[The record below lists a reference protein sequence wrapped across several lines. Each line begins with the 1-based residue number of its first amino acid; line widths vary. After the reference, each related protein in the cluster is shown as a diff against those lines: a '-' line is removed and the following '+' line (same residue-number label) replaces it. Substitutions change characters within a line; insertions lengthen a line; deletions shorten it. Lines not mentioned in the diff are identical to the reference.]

1 MCANTF
7 VSGFCVL
14 FCFIFPLG
22 TMGQVPDLSS
32 KSRTQGDR
40 ACEIQV
46 QRRLKLMTSEKRIST
61 LSGWVLMWII
71 WCRTG
76 GGDSPAASH
85 TWAATVV

>member
-1 MCANTF
+1 
-7 VSGFCVL
+7 
-14 FCFIFPLG
+14 
-22 TMGQVPDLSS
+22 MGQVPDLSS

-76 GGDSPAASH
+76 GGDSPLPLTLGLPLFFSSILKEH
-85 TWAATVV
+85 GI